1 MKIFP
6 AIDIINGECVR
17 LTKGLAEN
25 KTIYDKSP
33 VEMAK
38 IYQDKGF
45 ETIHVVDLDATLG
58 KGSNDK
64 TLELVGKNID
74 IKIEVAGGIR
84 DKAAI
89 QTKINQGF
97 DIIVI
102 GTFAIKGIDEVS
114 KFENNILD
122 KISVAIDLKDNKI
135 ASHGWQQTSTDSLES
150 IVNIYNALPIHS
162 FFVTDVANDGMLSG
176 LNMSTFES
184 IKKLTDK
191 KITIGGG
198 VKDLSDV
205 QIGIKNGFDHM
216 DRRLLTTM
224 IEKFDGGPVGID
236 SLAAAISEER
246 DTIEDVLEPYL
257 IQQGF
262 IQRTPRG
269 RVITQFAYR
278 HFGLEPSQNTKDL
291 FQIDKAN

>member
-64 TLELVGKNID
+64 TLELIRKNID

-97 DIIVI
+97 NIIVI

-150 IVNIYNALPIHS
+150 IVNIYNELPIHS

-176 LNMSTFES
+176 LNISTFEG
-184 IKKLTDK
+184 IQKLTDK

-205 QIGIKNGFDHM
+205 QIGIKNGFHHM
-216 DRRLLTTM
+216 V
-224 IEKFDGGPVGID
+224 IGKAIYENKF
-236 SLAAAISEER
+236 SLDELVKLNA
-246 DTIEDVLEPYL
+246 
-257 IQQGF
+257 
-262 IQRTPRG
+262 
-269 RVITQFAYR
+269 
-278 HFGLEPSQNTKDL
+278 
-291 FQIDKAN
+291 

>member
-58 KGSNDK
+58 KGSNDE
-64 TLELVGKNID
+64 TLELIRKNID
-74 IKIEVAGGIR
+74 IQIEVAGGIR

-89 QTKINQGF
+89 QNKINQGF

-135 ASHGWQQTSTDSLES
+135 ASHGWQQTSTESLAS
-150 IVNIYNALPIHS
+150 IVNIYNGLPIHS

-176 LNMSTFES
+176 LNISTFES

-216 DRRLLTTM
+216 V
-224 IEKFDGGPVGID
+224 IGKAIYENKF
-236 SLAAAISEER
+236 SLDELVKLNA
-246 DTIEDVLEPYL
+246 
-257 IQQGF
+257 
-262 IQRTPRG
+262 
-269 RVITQFAYR
+269 
-278 HFGLEPSQNTKDL
+278 
-291 FQIDKAN
+291 

>member
-64 TLELVGKNID
+64 TLELVRKNTD

-216 DRRLLTTM
+216 V
-224 IEKFDGGPVGID
+224 IGKAIYENKF
-236 SLAAAISEER
+236 SLDELVKLNA
-246 DTIEDVLEPYL
+246 
-257 IQQGF
+257 
-262 IQRTPRG
+262 
-269 RVITQFAYR
+269 
-278 HFGLEPSQNTKDL
+278 
-291 FQIDKAN
+291 

>member
-17 LTKGLAEN
+17 LTKGLVEN

-64 TLELVGKNID
+64 TLELIRKNID

-84 DKAAI
+84 DKASI
-89 QTKINQGF
+89 QNKINQGF

-122 KISVAIDLKDNKI
+122 KISIAIDLKDNKI

-150 IVNIYNALPIHS
+150 IVNIYNELPIHS

-176 LNMSTFES
+176 LNFYTFES
-184 IKKLTDK
+184 IKKLTNK

-216 DRRLLTTM
+216 V
-224 IEKFDGGPVGID
+224 IGKAIYENKF
-236 SLAAAISEER
+236 SLDELVKLNA
-246 DTIEDVLEPYL
+246 
-257 IQQGF
+257 
-262 IQRTPRG
+262 
-269 RVITQFAYR
+269 
-278 HFGLEPSQNTKDL
+278 
-291 FQIDKAN
+291 

>member
-64 TLELVGKNID
+64 TLELIRKNID

-84 DKAAI
+84 NKTAI
-89 QTKINQGF
+89 QNKINQGF

-114 KFENNILD
+114 KFENSILD

-150 IVNIYNALPIHS
+150 IVDIYNELPIHS

-176 LNMSTFES
+176 LNISTFES

-198 VKDLSDV
+198 VKDLSDI
-205 QIGIKNGFDHM
+205 QIGIKNGFDH
-216 DRRLLTTM
+216 
-224 IEKFDGGPVGID
+224 IVIGKAIYENKF
-236 SLAAAISEER
+236 SLDELVKLNA
-246 DTIEDVLEPYL
+246 
-257 IQQGF
+257 
-262 IQRTPRG
+262 
-269 RVITQFAYR
+269 
-278 HFGLEPSQNTKDL
+278 
-291 FQIDKAN
+291 

>member
-17 LTKGLAEN
+17 LMKGLAEN

-64 TLELVGKNID
+64 TLDLIRKNID

-89 QTKINQGF
+89 QNKINQGF

-135 ASHGWQQTSTDSLES
+135 ASHGWQQTSTESLAS
-150 IVNIYNALPIHS
+150 IVNIYNGLPIHS

-176 LNMSTFES
+176 LNISTFES
-184 IKKLTDK
+184 IKTLTDK

-216 DRRLLTTM
+216 V
-224 IEKFDGGPVGID
+224 IGKAIYENKF
-236 SLAAAISEER
+236 SLEEL
-246 DTIEDVLEPYL
+246 VKLN
-257 IQQGF
+257 
-262 IQRTPRG
+262 
-269 RVITQFAYR
+269 A
-278 HFGLEPSQNTKDL
+278 
-291 FQIDKAN
+291 

>member
-25 KTIYDKSP
+25 KTIYEKSP

-58 KGSNDK
+58 KGNNDK
-64 TLELVGKNID
+64 TLELIRKNID

-89 QTKINQGF
+89 QNKINQGF

-122 KISVAIDLKDNKI
+122 KISIAIDLKDNKI

-150 IVNIYNALPIHS
+150 VLNIYNELPIHS

-176 LNMSTFES
+176 LNFSTFER
-184 IKKLTDK
+184 IQKLTEK

-205 QIGIKNGFDHM
+205 QIGIKNSFDHM
-216 DRRLLTTM
+216 V
-224 IEKFDGGPVGID
+224 IGKAIYENKF
-236 SLAAAISEER
+236 SLEEL
-246 DTIEDVLEPYL
+246 VKLN
-257 IQQGF
+257 
-262 IQRTPRG
+262 
-269 RVITQFAYR
+269 A
-278 HFGLEPSQNTKDL
+278 
-291 FQIDKAN
+291 